1 MNNLLITS
9 ILMFLL
15 GLSTLS
21 KASTTGHGKKDDH
34 SKHDNGKEEG
44 HSEHEHG
51 KEDDHSEHD
60 NGKEEGHSEHEHGK
74 VEGHSEH
81 EHGHEEEKFGKGKA
95 IEEVKKEGKLFKL
108 ADGAI
113 KTLKID
119 TIQLDR
125 SEKGIYEVPTSAIV
139 DYQNEVGVYRK
150 VGNWFEII
158 NVKIIER
165 SKYSTRIQ
173 SKELSQSN
181 EIVNQGVNLLRV
193 AHLEASG
200 QGGQGHVH

>member
-1 MNNLLITS
+1 MSKLLTTS
-9 ILMFLL
+9 IFMFLL

-21 KASTTGHGKKDDH
+21 KSSTSGHSKKDD
-34 SKHDNGKEEG
+34 

-51 KEDDHSEHD
+51 KEDDHSKHD
-60 NGKEEGHSEHEHGK
+60 HEKEDDHSKHDHGKEGEHG
-74 VEGHSEH
+74 
-81 EHGHEEEKFGKGKA
+81 HGHEEEKFGKGKA
-95 IEEVKKEGKLFKL
+95 IEEIKKDGKLFKL

-125 SEKGIYEVPTSAIV
+125 ADKGVYEVPSSTIV

-165 SKYSTRIQ
+165 RKYSSRIQ
-173 SKELSQSN
+173 SKELSQKN
-181 EIVNQGVNLLRV
+181 EIVSQGVNLLRV
-193 AHLEASG
+193 THLEASG